1 MDRPIYRYLAD
12 KQWREYRRLL
22 LVQRITQMNV
32 IPDVL
37 PHIDPIA
44 DVHLA
49 FGRRKVQP
57 GEFVDSRVSEIPP
70 RLNVQVFDRG
80 ERLVSVVVVDSDIPN
95 LQSDGFDYRCH
106 YLAVNIPISPTSTS
120 LPLSRLS
127 QDSQVIL
134 PWLPPHAQKG
144 SPYHRLSVFVL
155 RQPESKTLDVPSL
168 REKTKQENFN
178 LRSFNDKHGLTP
190 FGVHM
195 FRTIWDEGTAGVM
208 KRAGVKGAEIEFHR
222 KRIEPLPYKKKN
234 SERYR

>member
-12 KQWREYRRLL
+12 KQWREYRRPLV
-22 LVQRITQMNV
+22 VQRITQMNV

-37 PHIDPIA
+37 PYMDPVA

-70 RLNVQVFDRG
+70 RLNVQLFDRG
-80 ERLVSVVVVDSDIPN
+80 ERLVTVAVIDSDVPN
-95 LQSDGFDYRCH
+95 LSTDAFDYRCH
-106 YLAVNIPISPTSTS
+106 YLAVNIPISPTSVS
-120 LPLSRLS
+120 IPLSQLS
-127 QDSQVIL
+127 KDSQTIL

-155 RQPESKTLDVPSL
+155 RQPESKTFDVPSL
-168 REKTKQENFN
+168 REKVTQENFN
-178 LRSFNDKHGLTP
+178 LRSFNDKYGLKP

-208 KRAGVKGAEIEFHR
+208 KRAGIAGADIEFQR